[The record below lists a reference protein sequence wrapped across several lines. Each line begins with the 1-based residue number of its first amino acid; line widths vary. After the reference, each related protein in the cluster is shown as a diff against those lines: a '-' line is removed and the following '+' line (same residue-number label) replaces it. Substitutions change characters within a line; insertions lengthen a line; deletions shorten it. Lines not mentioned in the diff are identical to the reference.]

1 MIALSTQRV
10 LRCGLVLHLATA
22 VLLAC
27 AIQVS
32 SAQSTV
38 PRDPAD
44 AGSPVDVDGRH
55 IAELEARV
63 AASAPE
69 GASDADLCAFYQARG
84 LANYSLGRYPEAIS
98 DLSQAAQLS
107 PLTQKVTER
116 CDKWRIRYDL
126 STAYAASGDVVAQID
141 YLKRTI
147 AALPAHALRHQAYF
161 HARLADAYIALG
173 MLNEA
178 GEELQEVK
186 SIQANLRGE
195 SSSEFKELDLAV
207 VCSIE
212 GRLQMVQGNYRAAE
226 DLERREV
233 DARRRFLAELNA
245 RHSPD
250 SALVRWHREVLTA
263 AERRLVS
270 ALVSEGKLGEAAWY
284 ARQSLAETLA
294 IAGPNTVAT
303 SSALKQLGA
312 IRLQQG
318 QLDQAA
324 ELLEEALQSIQQAQV
339 QPYSLAL
346 ADRRAWI
353 GLVQVM
359 RENWTE
365 AVNTFAARDADLRR
379 SPQQFAQRGSG
390 NLDWAFAL
398 QNSGR
403 AVRAEAILRRM
414 LAWRQRHPFSDPLA
428 TAYIRGYL
436 ANALAS
442 QHKQDEA
449 LAQFRLAL
457 PEMTGLNGS
466 ESGGS
471 DDDFPSGFVRQYRL
485 RVVVEGYLELL
496 ANMQASRTSKPGID
510 VANEAF
516 SVADIARNSAVQQA
530 VVSSVARANL
540 PDPRIAALARREQ
553 DAANR
558 AQSLGHLLEH
568 LAALPKPQIDDATV
582 MALERELHG
591 AAEQRAN
598 LRKEIN
604 DRFPGYADLTEPRPA
619 SLDEVRRLL
628 RPGEALV
635 AIYVGAR
642 QTYVWTLSAE
652 RASFRAVSVTRQH
665 WRELVASLR
674 QSVDLSDGRIKPFD
688 VAAAQ
693 RLYTLLLGPDADL
706 WASARTLDVI
716 PDGPLGQVPFAFL
729 LMEPGEVSRAGTRE
743 TYADMPWLI
752 KKLAIEQYPSASG
765 LVALRKAA
773 PVASERRPFVGFGD
787 PVFELDAKRDTTTRG
802 LAVRHLAIAPIAA
815 IAPSQP
821 DSAIGAEPGKPASQP
836 GAVPADASAM
846 PAIPAGE
853 VFSYLPALPDTGDEL
868 RDMAKAMG
876 ADPQRDLFLQRRATV
891 CNVKATDLSQYRVVA
906 FATHSLAAGEVIGLD
921 QPVLAMSNPAFVN
934 DGCGSGLLSLD
945 DVFALKLNADWVVL
959 SACDTG
965 SGDGMGSEAVS
976 GLGRAFFYAGARSLL
991 VSNWAVETVSA
1002 RLLTTTLFR
1011 VQAAN
1016 RGMTRAEALRR
1027 SMLDLMS
1034 LPGTGYGHPAFWA
1047 AFSLVGDGAR

>member
-1 MIALSTQRV
+1 MIPLSTQRV
-10 LRCGLVLHLATA
+10 LRCRLVLHLATA
-22 VLLAC
+22 ILLAC
-27 AIQVS
+27 VVQPS
-32 SAQSTV
+32 SAQSIV
-38 PRDPAD
+38 SRDPAD
-44 AGSPVDVDGRH
+44 AGLPVEVDGRH
-55 IAELEARV
+55 IAELEARA

-69 GASDADLCAFYQARG
+69 GASDAELCAFYQARG

-107 PLTQKVTER
+107 PPTQKVTER

-126 STAYAASGDVVAQID
+126 STAFAASGDIVAQID
-141 YLKRTI
+141 YLKRTL
-147 AALPAHALRHQAYF
+147 AAMPASSLRHQAYF
-161 HARLADAYIALG
+161 HARLADAYITLG
-173 MLNEA
+173 MLHEA
-178 GEELQEVK
+178 GAELQQVK
-186 SIQANLRGE
+186 NILSDVRGE
-195 SSSEFKELDLAV
+195 SSGGFKDLDLAV
-207 VCSIE
+207 VYSLE

-226 DLERREV
+226 DLERQEV
-233 DARRRFLAELNA
+233 DARRRFLAELND
-245 RHSPD
+245 RHTPD
-250 SALVRWHREVLTA
+250 SAVVRWHREALTT
-263 AERRLVS
+263 AERRLV
-270 ALVSEGKLGEAAWY
+270 ATLVSEGKLGEAAYY
-284 ARQSLAETLA
+284 ARESLAETQALS
-294 IAGPNTVAT
+294 GPSTVAT
-303 SSALKQLGA
+303 SAALKQLGV

-318 QLDQAA
+318 QVDQAA
-324 ELLEEALQSIQQAQV
+324 ALLEQALQSVQQAQV

-365 AVNTFAARDADLRR
+365 AANTFAVRDADQRR
-379 SPQQFAQRGSG
+379 SPEQFAQRGSG

-403 AVRAEAILRRM
+403 PARAEAMLRRM
-414 LAWRQRHPFSDPLA
+414 LAWRQRHRFSDPLV

-449 LAQFRLAL
+449 LEQYRLSF

-471 DDDFPSGFVRQYRL
+471 DSDWPGGFVRQYRL
-485 RVVVEGYLELL
+485 RVVVEGYLDLL
-496 ANMQASRTSKPGID
+496 ANMQASATSKPGID

-516 SVADIARNSAVQQA
+516 KVADIARNSAVQQA
-530 VVSSVARANL
+530 VVASVARANL
-540 PDPRIAALARREQ
+540 PDPQLAALARREQ

-568 LAALPKPQIDDATV
+568 LTALPTSQIDDATV
-582 MALERELHG
+582 TALERELHG
-591 AAEQRAN
+591 AAEQQAN
-598 LRKEIN
+598 LSREIN
-604 DRFPGYADLTEPRPA
+604 ARFPGYADLTEPRPA
-619 SLDEVRRLL
+619 SIDEVRRLL

-642 QTYVWTLSAE
+642 QTYVWTLSGE
-652 RASFRAVSVTRQH
+652 RTSFRAVGVARQH
-665 WRELVASLR
+665 WREQVALLR

-716 PDGPLGQVPFAFL
+716 PDGPLGQVPFAL
-729 LMEPGEVSRAGTRE
+729 LLTEPGDISRPGTRD

-752 KKLAIEQYPSASG
+752 KKLAIEQYPSANG

-787 PVFELDAKRDTTTRG
+787 PVFDVDAPPATTTRG
-802 LAVRHLAIAPIAA
+802 LAVRHLAM
-815 IAPSQP
+815 APSQP
-821 DSAIGAEPGKPASQP
+821 DPASVAEPAKPASQP
-836 GAVPADASAM
+836 AAVLPDASAM
-846 PAIPAGE
+846 PAISRGE
-853 VFSYLPALPDTGDEL
+853 VYSHLPALPDTGDEL

-921 QPVLAMSNPAFVN
+921 EPVLAMSNPALVH
-934 DGCGSGLLSLD
+934 DGCSNGFLSLD
-945 DVFALKLNADWVVL
+945 DVFALKLDADWVVL

-965 SGDGMGSEAVS
+965 SGDGMGNEAVS

-1002 RLLTTTLFR
+1002 RLLTTRLFR
-1011 VQAAN
+1011 IQAAN
-1016 RGMTRAEALRR
+1016 RGITRAEALRQ
-1027 SMLDLMS
+1027 SMLELMS
-1034 LPGTGYGHPAFWA
+1034 ARGSDYGHPAFWA